1 MTRILSPA
9 IVSQLEEMLMGTE
22 DDYRAA
28 TQDPP
33 HKDLYD
39 DRDRCIYCGDRLPAG
54 QARASVYPYC
64 SNACTVLAAT
74 EENRK

>member
-1 MTRILSPA
+1 MIDN
-9 IVSQLEEMLMGTE
+9 E

-39 DRDRCIYCGDRLPAG
+39 DCDRCIYCGGYLPRG

-64 SNACTVLAAT
+64 SNACAVLAAT
-74 EENRK
+74 EGKQK